1 MFVVLAFIVVV
12 ASFNIVTTLTLM
24 VLEKKREIS
33 ILKAMGARDSQVAA
47 IFLAEGLGIGVR
59 GVVGGGVLGLL
70 LCAFLR
76 RYEVIQLPEVF
87 YDRTLPVSF
96 QPLLYLGIAVL
107 TLLIVVIACR
117 YPCQRASQ
125 LSPIQGIRVG

>member
-1 MFVVLAFIVVV
+1 
-12 ASFNIVTTLTLM
+12 LM

-59 GVVGGGVLGLL
+59 GVVGGGVFGLL

-96 QPLLYLGIAVL
+96 QPLLYLAIAAL
-107 TLLIVVIACR
+107 TLVIVVIACR
-117 YPCQRASQ
+117 YPCKRASQ